1 MTMPDLLA
9 TPHGRLVAFF
19 ALYVTEGLPQG
30 FVATA
35 VATQL
40 RRQGVGVT
48 EIAAFVGASYLPW
61 AFKWVMGPLVDI
73 ISFGRLGHRRGWII
87 LMQGLMVAT
96 LLLARGLAESASMT
110 MLIAIVLVH
119 NCFAATQ
126 DVAIDSLAVSE
137 VPQRERGTVN
147 GMMFSGAYLGQGIG
161 GAGALLVAPF
171 IGFAQTYYLV
181 AAVILAVT
189 LLVAV
194 PLCESPGE
202 AGRQPAIAGIGAAI
216 SKAWEFALTTWRAFA
231 DSRSARVAI
240 LFALLPTGASA
251 LGLSLYSTLAVDLGL
266 GDVQL
271 GRLASWSTFAAI
283 LASLGG
289 GWLSDRIG
297 RRAAVATFAAATV
310 LPTLWLSWSL
320 WREGLAAP
328 FIPAG
333 SRLGIDPHPLMVTF
347 WWTTLA
353 FAALSAAAA
362 TSSTAL
368 LMDLTSRRVAAT
380 QLTLYLALPN
390 LVSSYSSIWQ
400 GRAVER
406 MGYPLT
412 LVADSLVGLVSL
424 ALLPLMVAAATKRQN
439 HH

>member
-1 MTMPDLLA
+1 
-9 TPHGRLVAFF
+9 
-19 ALYVTEGLPQG
+19 
-30 FVATA
+30 
-35 VATQL
+35 
-40 RRQGVGVT
+40 VT

-87 LMQGLMVAT
+87 LMQCLMIAT
-96 LLLARGLAESASMT
+96 LLFARGLAESASMT

-137 VPQRERGTVN
+137 VPQCERGTVN

-161 GAGALLVAPF
+161 GAGALLIAPF
-171 IGFAQTYYLV
+171 IGFGQTYYLV

-189 LLVAV
+189 LLVAL
-194 PLCESPGE
+194 PIRESPRE
-202 AGRQPAIAGIGAAI
+202 AGRQSAIAGIGAAI
-216 SKAWEFALTTWRAFA
+216 SKASAFTLATWRAFA

-251 LGLSLYSTLAVDLGL
+251 LGLSLFSTLAVDLGL

-271 GRLASWSTFAAI
+271 GRLASWSTFTAI

-289 GWLSDRIG
+289 GWLSDRIS
-297 RRAAVATFAAATV
+297 RRTAVAMFAAATA
-310 LPTLWLSWSL
+310 LPTLWLSWNL
-320 WREGLAAP
+320 WREGLAVP
-328 FIPAG
+328 G
-333 SRLGIDPHPLMVTF
+333 TTSGGRLGIDPHPLLNTF

-353 FAALSAAAA
+353 FTALSAAAA

-368 LMDLTSRRVAAT
+368 LMDLTSRSVAAT

-390 LVSSYSSIWQ
+390 LAASYSSIWQ

-424 ALLPLMVAAATKRQN
+424 VLLPLMVAAATKRQD